1 MANER
6 YLEIKLGGKRAKMEG
21 GTKARRKAGI
31 GGGRGE
37 DVNGSDLG
45 NCWTLRRGVYIEK

>member
-6 YLEIKLGGKRAKMEG
+6 YLGIKLGGKRARIEG
-21 GTKARRKAGI
+21 GIKARRKAGNV
-31 GGGRGE
+31 GGGE

-45 NCWTLRRGVYIEK
+45 NRRTLRHGVYIEK